1 MKNIKIP
8 IIILK
13 IFIIII
19 IFLVVLPISNDDNK
33 QTKEKKINYEK
44 MTVND
49 INSMSKKQLKKIS
62 NENTYEMNNKV
73 YSAYLDKL
81 YPTNDIKNESVNETN
96 PNYYND
102 ENLNQQV
109 HKSMERS
116 MQLLNNL
123 REKDL
128 ESYEVETKVYKN
140 NNQKPDINITLNLKG
155 NNNYDQEL
163 LQQFE
168 DRVSSNFQV
177 VDTEFHGYFKDLT
190 IEFNKE
196 DNAIGEVTL
205 DLEEK
210 DETGSSNITKK
221 VKIY

>member
-8 IIILK
+8 IIILT

-19 IFLVVLPISNDDNK
+19 VFLVVLPSSNDDNK

-44 MTVND
+44 ITVND

-62 NENTYEMNNKV
+62 NEDTYEMNNKV

-81 YPTNDIKNESVNETN
+81 YPTNDIKNESVNESN

-196 DNAIGEVTL
+196 YNAIGEVTL

>member
-1 MKNIKIP
+1 MKNIKLP
-8 IIILK
+8 FIILA
-13 IFIIII
+13 IFIIAVV
-19 IFLVVLPISNDDNK
+19 FLGFLPNSNDDNT

-44 MTVND
+44 VTVND
-49 INSMSKKQLKKIS
+49 INAMSKKQLEKIS
-62 NENTYEMNNKV
+62 NEDTYKMNGKV

-81 YPTNDIKNESVNETN
+81 YPTDEMKNEKVSESN
-96 PNYYND
+96 PIYYND
-102 ENLNQQV
+102 ENLNQRV

-123 REKDL
+123 REDDL
-128 ESYEVETKVYKN
+128 ESYEVDTKVYKN

-155 NNNYDQEL
+155 NNDYDQEL

-168 DRVSSNFQV
+168 ERVSSNFQV
-177 VDTEFHGYFKDLT
+177 LDTEFHGYFKNLT
-190 IEFNKE
+190 IDFNK
-196 DNAIGEVTL
+196 DDDAIGEVTL

-210 DETGSSNITKK
+210 DEDDSGYITKK

>member
-1 MKNIKIP
+1 MKNIKLP
-8 IIILK
+8 FIILA
-13 IFIIII
+13 IFIIALV
-19 IFLVVLPISNDDNK
+19 FLGFLPNSNDDNK

-44 MTVND
+44 VTVND
-49 INSMSKKQLKKIS
+49 INAMSKKQLEKIS
-62 NENTYEMNNKV
+62 NEDTYKMNEKV

-81 YPTNDIKNESVNETN
+81 YPTDDMKNEKVSESD
-96 PNYYND
+96 PSYYND
-102 ENLNQQV
+102 ENLNQRV

-123 REKDL
+123 RENDL
-128 ESYEVETKVYKN
+128 ESYEVDTKVYKN

-155 NNNYDQEL
+155 NNDYDQEL

-168 DRVSSNFQV
+168 ERVSSNFQV
-177 VDTEFHGYFKDLT
+177 IDTEFHGYFKNLT
-190 IEFNKE
+190 IDFNKD

-210 DETGSSNITKK
+210 DENGSGYITKK